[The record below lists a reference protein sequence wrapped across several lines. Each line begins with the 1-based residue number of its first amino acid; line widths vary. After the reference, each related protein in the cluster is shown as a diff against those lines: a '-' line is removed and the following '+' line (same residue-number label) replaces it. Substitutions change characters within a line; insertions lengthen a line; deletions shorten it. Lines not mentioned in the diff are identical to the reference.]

1 MKKVLVLGAGMV
13 AGPMVDQ
20 LLNSGYKVTSTGIYL
35 HRAQGLIKGHENG
48 SARVWVVEDEE
59 GLREMISQHDLV
71 VSLLPPAFHAMVAR
85 HCISLKTNMVTT
97 SYVGEEMKSLDEEA
111 RKAGVIILNE
121 IGLDPGI
128 DHMSALRVIDHVHK
142 KGGKINKFFS
152 LCGALPSPESADNP
166 YRYKFSWSPKGV
178 IMASDNEACY
188 LKNGTEVKV
197 KSIDLFKEIFQLD
210 FPGVGV
216 LDIYPNRDSVK
227 YIDLYGIPE
236 VSTMFRGTFRLPG
249 WCEALDL
256 MKGLKLLSNDKI
268 LMEGLSY
275 AGMLARLIGEA
286 DSENIMQKAADFQN
300 IDVGSNAMKALD
312 WLGVFADSDI
322 GRKEDSPFEVI
333 SDLMIEK
340 MSLQLS
346 DQDMVVL
353 QHNFHASYPDGSRE
367 IIKARMLDY
376 GSQETFTSI
385 ARTVSLPAA
394 LASILILEGKIQ
406 LSGVYR
412 PIVPE
417 IYNPILNKLEEIGIK
432 VEETYGL
439 KEDGDLF

>member
-1 MKKVLVLGAGMV
+1 MV
-13 AGPMVDQ
+13 AGPIVDH

-35 HRAQGLIKGHENG
+35 HRAQRLVKEHKNG
-48 SARVWVVEDEE
+48 SARVWLVEDEE

-71 VSLLPPAFHAMVAR
+71 VSLLPYAYHAMVAR

-97 SYVGEEMKSLDEEA
+97 SYVGEEMESLDEEA

-142 KGGKINKFFS
+142 EGGKINKFFS
-152 LCGALPSPESADNP
+152 ICGALSSPESADNP
-166 YRYKFSWSPKGV
+166 FHYKFSWSPKGV
-178 IMASDNEACY
+178 IMASNNGARY
-188 LKNGTEVKV
+188 LKNGAEVEVKGED
-197 KSIDLFKEIFQLD
+197 IFREIFQLD
-210 FPGVGV
+210 FPNVGV
-216 LDIYPNRDSVK
+216 LDIYPNRDSIQ
-227 YIDLYGIPE
+227 YIDLYEIPE

-256 MKGLKLLSNDKI
+256 MKGLNLLSNDKI

-275 AGMLARLIGEA
+275 VGMLARLIGET
-286 DSENIMQKAADFQN
+286 DSENIRQKAADLQKV
-300 IDVGSNAMKALD
+300 DVGSDAMKALD
-312 WLGVFADSDI
+312 WLGVFADSDM

-340 MSLQLS
+340 MSLQTS

-353 QHNFHASYPDGSRE
+353 QHNFHVSYPDGRSE

-376 GSQETFTSI
+376 GSLETFTSV
-385 ARTVSLPAA
+385 ARTVALPAA
-394 LASILILEGKIQ
+394 LASILILEGQIC

-412 PIVPE
+412 PLVPE
-417 IYNPILNKLEEIGIK
+417 IYNPVLNKLEEIGIK

-439 KEDGDLF
+439 KKDGDLF

>member
-1 MKKVLVLGAGMV
+1 
-13 AGPMVDQ
+13 MVDH

-35 HRAQGLIKGHENG
+35 HRAQRLIKEHKNG
-48 SARVWVVEDEE
+48 SARVWMVEDEE
-59 GLREMISQHDLV
+59 GLRKMISQHDLV
-71 VSLLPPAFHAMVAR
+71 VSLLPPAYHAMVAR

-152 LCGALPSPESADNP
+152 LCGALPSPESANNP

-178 IMASDNEACY
+178 IMASNNEARY
-188 LKNGTEVKV
+188 LKNGTEVEV
-197 KSIDLFKEIFQLD
+197 KSVDLFKEVFQLD

-216 LDIYPNRDSVK
+216 LDIYPNRDSIQ

-236 VSTMFRGTFRLPG
+236 VNTMFRGTFRFPG

-256 MKGLKLLSNDKI
+256 MKGLNLLSNDKI
-268 LMEGLSY
+268 LMEGFSY
-275 AGMLARLIGEA
+275 AGMLARLIGET
-286 DSENIMQKAADFQN
+286 DSENIRQKVADLQK

-333 SDLMIEK
+333 SDLMLEK
-340 MSLQLS
+340 MSLQTN
-346 DQDMVVL
+346 DRDMVVL
-353 QHNFHASYPDGSRE
+353 QHNFHVSYSDGSSE

-376 GSQETFTSI
+376 GSPETFTSI
-385 ARTVSLPAA
+385 SRTVALPAV
-394 LASILILEGKIQ
+394 LASMLILEGQIQ

-412 PIVPE
+412 PLVPE
-417 IYNPILNKLEEIGIK
+417 IYIPVLDKLEEIGIK

>member
-1 MKKVLVLGAGMV
+1 
-13 AGPMVDQ
+13 MVDH

-35 HRAQGLIKGHENG
+35 HRARRLVKEHKNG
-48 SARVWVVEDEE
+48 SARVWMVEDEE

-71 VSLLPPAFHAMVAR
+71 VSLLPPAYHAMVAR

-97 SYVGEEMKSLDEEA
+97 SYVGKEMESLDEEA
-111 RKAGVIILNE
+111 RKAGVLILNE

-142 KGGKINKFFS
+142 EGGKINKFFS

-178 IMASDNEACY
+178 IMASNNEARY
-188 LKNGTEVKV
+188 LKNGTKVEVKSV
-197 KSIDLFKEIFQLD
+197 DLFKKTFQLD

-216 LDIYPNRDSVK
+216 LEIYPNRDSIQ

-256 MKGLKLLSNDKI
+256 MKELHLLSNDKI

-275 AGMLARLIGEA
+275 AGMLARLIGET
-286 DSENIMQKAADFQN
+286 DTENIRHKVAYLQKVN
-300 IDVGSNAMKALD
+300 IESDAMKALD
-312 WLGVFADSDI
+312 WLGVFANSDM
-322 GRKEDSPFEVI
+322 GRKEDSPFEVV

-340 MSLQLS
+340 MSLQTS
-346 DQDMVVL
+346 DKDMIVL
-353 QHNFHASYPDGSRE
+353 QHNFHVSYPDGRSE
-367 IIKARMLDY
+367 VIKARMLDF
-376 GSQETFTSI
+376 GSLKTFTSV
-385 ARTVSLPAA
+385 ARTVALPAA
-394 LASILILEGKIQ
+394 LASILILEGQIQ

-412 PIVPE
+412 PLVPE
-417 IYNPILNKLEEIGIK
+417 IYNPVLNKLEEIGIK

-439 KEDGDLF
+439 KKDGDLF

>member
-1 MKKVLVLGAGMV
+1 MV
-13 AGPMVDQ
+13 EHF
-20 LLNSGYKVTSTGIYL
+20 LNSGYKVTSTGIYL
-35 HRAQGLIKGHENG
+35 HRAQGLIKEHKNG
-48 SARVWVVEDEE
+48 SARVWMVEDEE
-59 GLREMISQHDLV
+59 GLREMIAQHDLV
-71 VSLLPPAFHAMVAR
+71 VSLLPPAYHTMVAR
-85 HCISLKTNMVTT
+85 HCISLNTNMVTT

-128 DHMSALRVIDHVHK
+128 DHMSALRVIDHVHEE
-142 KGGKINKFFS
+142 GGKINKFFS

-166 YRYKFSWSPKGV
+166 FSYKFSWSPKGV
-178 IMASDNEACY
+178 IMASNNGARY
-188 LKNGTEVKV
+188 LKNGSE
-197 KSIDLFKEIFQLD
+197 IEINGADLFKEIFQLD

-216 LDIYPNRDSVK
+216 LDIYPNRDSNQ

-249 WCEALDL
+249 WCEALNL
-256 MKGLKLLSNDKI
+256 MKGLNLLSNDKF
-268 LMEGLSY
+268 LMTGLSY
-275 AGMLARLIGEA
+275 AGMLAQLIGETN
-286 DSENIMQKAADFQN
+286 SENIRHKAADVQEV
-300 IDVGSNAMKALD
+300 DVESDAMKALN
-312 WLGVFADSDI
+312 WLGVFADSDM

-340 MSLQLS
+340 MSLQTG

-353 QHNFHASYPDGSRE
+353 QHNFHVSYPDGRSE

-376 GSQETFTSI
+376 GSPDAFTSV
-385 ARTVSLPAA
+385 ARTVALPAA
-394 LASILILEGKIQ
+394 LASILILEEQIQ

-412 PIVPE
+412 PLVPE
-417 IYNPILNKLEEIGIK
+417 IYIPVLNKLEEIGIK

-439 KEDGDLF
+439 KKDGDIF